1 MFVCKN
7 ASLLNNGLGQSYCIM
22 VPEGYGLGI
31 WRRMVYSGC
40 KAIAER
46 EHLKLMME
54 CGRRVFP
61 YDFPNTVA
69 GQKQSLDQ
77 AVSYLEND
85 YCLKPSSKRVNF

>member
-1 MFVCKN
+1 
-7 ASLLNNGLGQSYCIM
+7 M

-40 KAIAER
+40 KAIAKR

-54 CGRRVFP
+54 CGQRVFP